1 MNIETLDINLMKK
14 NNKSIEN
21 KLFIYCSVVGFL
33 LIFLAVIMCLSN
45 KDLYYQNNVF
55 IVNQKQAILY
65 VMPNDLNIIK
75 DNKFL
80 VIDNNKYYYEIN
92 KIDLISDKSLYYQIN
107 LYMKNDLLIN
117 SFSSYKILLRK
128 ESLLSYM
135 LRIIKG
141 G

>member
-80 VIDNNKYYYEIN
+80 VINNNKYYYEIN